1 MMPDDRFIE
10 SARTAYSRHVIRY
23 RHEATVRGSG
33 SPTRMSTTRGMWT
46 VGEPGTSNLLS
57 DVVVGLHLIITGDI
71 TGDGPDLIVRG
82 GPGNAM
88 ARLRWFASSSLDYLA
103 EKVVASRHSEIS
115 CGWDWDAEL
124 AREQLKADLDEEG
137 PELFAEFEAMHPD
150 AFDDVRSF
158 WRALTS
164 VDRLEDCRYGE
175 HPSLELALAR
185 ELVRRLV
192 QLLDEEGGG

>member
-1 MMPDDRFIE
+1 MMPDIE
-10 SARTAYSRHVIRY
+10 RALVAYSRHVIRY
-23 RHEATVRGSG
+23 RYET
-33 SPTRMSTTRGMWT
+33 TTRAFWA

-57 DVVVGLHLIITGDI
+57 DVVVGLNLII

-82 GPGNAM
+82 GPGDPM
-88 ARLRWFASSSLDYLA
+88 ARLRWFAASSLDYLA
-103 EKVVASRHSEIS
+103 EKVVASRHSDMG
-115 CGWDWDAEL
+115 CGWGWDAEL

-137 PELFAEFEAMHPD
+137 PEVFAEFEMLHPD

-158 WRALTS
+158 WAALHDA
-164 VDRLEDCRYGE
+164 DRLGDCRYGE
-175 HPSLELALAR
+175 HPSYELASAR